1 MSRIRGLASRVKRKI
16 TGQKRVGDAFG
27 QSQDTAFARLD
38 HNAEAAF
45 QLVGA
50 SLVGTWEVLLT
61 DLGRS
66 LSGVMPDTE
75 SRPLLDR
82 ISDAL
87 VPTQG
92 PLQDVGR
99 NYRRSLKQGVQKG
112 LQSGQLSDATETIL
126 ASLAPFPDKF
136 STGWDKTVDYLE
148 PIFTAL
154 DVDGTAEKRFR
165 EGRAELESLLR
176 THNDAYAAS
185 MRALPEADDLDRALT
200 DALDTWRAAVVRGI
214 EMTLYDKRTAL
225 VEVVGRH
232 AS

>member
-1 MSRIRGLASRVKRKI
+1 MGRLRGLASRVKRKI
-16 TGQKRVGDAFG
+16 AGQKAVGSGFG
-27 QSQDTAFARLD
+27 PSQDTAFARLD

-61 DLGRS
+61 DLARA
-66 LSGVMPDTE
+66 LSRTMPVEE

-92 PLQDVGR
+92 PLQA
-99 NYRRSLKQGVQKG
+99 QG

-126 ASLAPFPDKF
+126 ASMARFPQEL
-136 STGWDKTVDYLE
+136 SEGWLKTVDYLE

-154 DVDGTAEKRFR
+154 DPGGAAEARFR
-165 EGRAELESLLR
+165 VGGGELSGILEKE
-176 THNDAYAAS
+176 NAAYAAAL
-185 MRALPEADDLDRALT
+185 RALPQADDLDRALT
-200 DALDTWRAAVVRGI
+200 DALDTWRAGVVRGI
-214 EMTLYDKRTAL
+214 EVTLYDKRTAL
-225 VEVVGRH
+225 VEAAGRRG
-232 AS
+232 S

>member
-1 MSRIRGLASRVKRKI
+1 MGRLRGLASRVKRKI
-16 TGQKRVGDAFG
+16 AGQKAVGSGFG
-27 QSQDTAFARLD
+27 PSQDTAFARLD

-61 DLGRS
+61 DLARA
-66 LSGVMPDTE
+66 LSRTMPVEE

-92 PLQDVGR
+92 PLQALGR
-99 NYRRSLKQGVQKG
+99 TYRQSLKHGVQKG

-126 ASLAPFPDKF
+126 ASMARFPQEL
-136 STGWDKTVDYLE
+136 SEGWLKTVDYLE

-154 DVDGTAEKRFR
+154 DPGGAAEARFR
-165 EGRAELESLLR
+165 VGGGELSGILEKE
-176 THNDAYAAS
+176 NAAYAAAL
-185 MRALPEADDLDRALT
+185 RALPQADDLDRALT
-200 DALDTWRAAVVRGI
+200 DALDTWRAGVVRGI
-214 EMTLYDKRTAL
+214 EVTLYDKRTAL
-225 VEVVGRH
+225 VEAAGRRG
-232 AS
+232 S

>member
-16 TGQKRVGDAFG
+16 IGQKRIGEEFG
-27 QSQDTAFARLD
+27 PSQDTAFARLD

-61 DLGRS
+61 DLGRA
-66 LSGVMPDTE
+66 LNGAMPDVE

-92 PLQDVGR
+92 PLQALGR

-112 LQSGQLSDATETIL
+112 LQSGNIADATETIL
-126 ASLAPFPDKF
+126 ASMVQFPEEL
-136 STGWDKTVDYLE
+136 SSGWNKTVDYLE
-148 PIFTAL
+148 PIFSAL
-154 DVDGTAEKRFR
+154 DADGAAEKRFR
-165 EGRAELESLLR
+165 AGGAELEGLLR
-176 THNDAYAAS
+176 THNEAYAEA
-185 MRALPEADDLDRALT
+185 MRALPQADDLDRALT

-225 VEVVGRH
+225 VEAAGRY